1 MEPSSNRGSATLSL
15 AVFAIGSIALVGAA
29 SLRTAMS
36 ISKSRAVVGKLKA
49 QTTTFLLCDVQER
62 FSPLIYHSDT
72 VIQTCRY
79 MTSVAKALRIP
90 VIGTQQYTKVFGPTV
105 ADCFATPEDLAAT
118 PIFEKKLFSMLTPEV
133 QAKLDTYQNTESYVI
148 MGIEAHVCVQ
158 QTCSGSARTGHGR
171 RAPDCRR
178 RVQSAGAGSRRG
190 PAKTASR
197 GRPPHH
203 GAVGGLYAHANGGT
217 SQFQD
222 GVQADGGA
230 HEIEERIQR
239 GLAVEKVRVV
249 PSSQGIITY
258 ASTVHAYTNTDAT
271 RSSSRITNR
280 MCLKVA
286 YSERIDLFDDTFC
299 S

>member
-1 MEPSSNRGSATLSL
+1 MEPSSNRASATLSL

-36 ISKSRAVVGKLKA
+36 ISKSRAVVGKLKPS
-49 QTTTFLLCDVQER
+49 TTTFLLCDVQER

-105 ADCFATPEDLAAT
+105 AGCFATPEDLAAT

-158 QTCSGSARTGHGR
+158 QTCLDLLERGTADVHLIVDAVSSQQKLDRDVALQRLQTAGVHLTTA
-171 RAPDCRR
+171 
-178 RVQSAGAGSRRG
+178 QSAAFMLMQSAEH
-190 PAKTASR
+190 PNFKTVSK
-197 GRPPHH
+197 
-203 GAVGGLYAHANGGT
+203 LT
-217 SQFQD
+217 
-222 GVQADGGA
+222 
-230 HEIEERIQR
+230 
-239 GLAVEKVRVV
+239 VEHMK
-249 PSSQGIITY
+249 
-258 ASTVHAYTNTDAT
+258 
-271 RSSSRITNR
+271 
-280 MCLKVA
+280 LKN
-286 YSERIDLFDDTFC
+286 EFNEDLLLKK
-299 S
+299 